1 MSYLFL
7 GMMERQ
13 NKIMGGD
20 VCMKSR
26 VIIYVICIVALIAI
40 PSFGLYEWFVDG
52 ELRLDITIIF
62 FSILIAY
69 LFNYMANGRTEMQD
83 QDEREDYLSKK
94 ASGLSYLIL
103 VVCLGIVLFVTEGTR
118 MLIDWKNLPLIIC
131 FSLSLV
137 IYPMVRAI
145 IFLNRR

>member
-1 MSYLFL
+1 MRKKHR
-7 GMMERQ
+7 MMD
-13 NKIMGGD
+13 GD

-40 PSFGLYEWFVDG
+40 ASFGLYKWFVDG
-52 ELRLDITIIF
+52 ELRLDTIIF

-69 LFNYMANGRTEMQD
+69 LFNYIANGKTRIED
-83 QDEREDYLSKK
+83 QDERENYLSKK

-103 VVCLGIVLFVTEGTR
+103 VVCLGVVLFVTEGTG
-118 MLIDWKNLPLIIC
+118 MLADWKNIPLVIC

-145 IFLNRR
+145 VFINQR

>member
-1 MSYLFL
+1 MD
-7 GMMERQ
+7 
-13 NKIMGGD
+13 GD

-40 PSFGLYEWFVDG
+40 ASFGLYKWFVDG
-52 ELRLDITIIF
+52 ELRLDTIIF

-69 LFNYMANGRTEMQD
+69 LFNYIANGKIEMQD
-83 QDEREDYLSKK
+83 QDERESYLSKK

-103 VVCLGIVLFVTEGTR
+103 VVCLGIVLFVTGALECLR
-118 MLIDWKNLPLIIC
+118 IPLVIC

-145 IFLNRR
+145 IFINQR